1 MLYATYTRQVI
12 RLACRPFDPTN
23 LTNLSPRSTR
33 RSSPRSPPLASVRAR
48 AGGPSLQQSCRLAPA
63 AQRADRADCGARGGH
78 RELEAVQGSC
88 GKVPDARAAPGTRPG
103 APAHRGASDASG
115 GASSGSFQALGI
127 PDRALQA
134 LGRRVCEG
142 AYPVWAGVPAAFA
155 AGRGQSVDI
164 WAKAKQPRGQ
174 GEARENVGRRDYFRR
189 WTAVQRST

>member
-1 MLYATYTRQVI
+1 MPER
-12 RLACRPFDPTN
+12 RLERGREHQ
-23 LTNLSPRSTR
+23 LTEALQT
-33 RSSPRSPPLASVRAR
+33 PPE
-48 AGGPSLQQSCRLAPA
+48 APA
-63 AQRADRADCGARGGH
+63 
-78 RELEAVQGSC
+78 
-88 GKVPDARAAPGTRPG
+88 
-103 APAHRGASDASG
+103 
-115 GASSGSFQALGI
+115 GSFQALGI